1 MKRADKV
8 PVVKPDTAVIGVF
21 LLFGVMIA
29 AFFPFF
35 ALFLNDKGL
44 SDGRIGLAL
53 AAMAL
58 ARVLTA
64 PAWGHLADTRFGRLR
79 VMQIGL
85 IATSAL
91 ALALFMADGFAAIT
105 VVAFVLAAATTA
117 TGPNIDAI
125 ALAHLGDARMGEY
138 SKIRSLESLSYAVAC
153 LVYGLILEAS
163 GVRWSMVIFSITGLL
178 LLAWSRVLRP
188 DAPKGSAHTGRLG
201 TVGAVFRAAPRFPL
215 YLLAMLLVWSGF
227 NAAWNF
233 FSLRIEAAGGGPL
246 LVGIGTALGGAIEV
260 PVMLMAGRLHRTL
273 GLRKT
278 WVFGALVYAFAFV
291 LWGLV
296 NDPRIISTLTVFEGI
311 GFAFLFTSG
320 VVIVGKLVPKELYS
334 TGQSLAGMVGFGLAP
349 IVGAGFGGIVLERFG
364 PIWLYSIASMLALC
378 GAAVGW
384 IALRGRDLTEGLEGV
399 EVIVEPSP

>member
-1 MKRADKV
+1 MRRSGETRAT
-8 PVVKPDTAVIGVF
+8 KPDRAVIGVF
-21 LLFGVMIA
+21 LLFGIMIA

-35 ALFLNDKGL
+35 ALFLKDKGL

-53 AAMAL
+53 AAMAF
-58 ARVLTA
+58 ARVVVA

-79 VMQIGL
+79 VMQAGL
-85 IATSAL
+85 IAASAA
-91 ALALFMADGFAAIT
+91 ALALFVANGFVAIAVVACTFAA
-105 VVAFVLAAATTA
+105 AATA

-125 ALAHLGDARMGEY
+125 ALAHLGDARMGDY
-138 SKIRSLESLSYAVAC
+138 SKLRSLESLSYAVAC
-153 LVYGLILEAS
+153 LTYGLILQAS
-163 GVRWSMVIFSITGLL
+163 GVRWSLAIYSVAGVL

-188 DAPKGSAHTGRLG
+188 DAPKGSAHAGRLG

-233 FSLRIEAAGGGPL
+233 FSLRIQAAGGGPL

-260 PVMLMAGRLHRTL
+260 PVMLVSGRLHRKL

-278 WVFGALVYAFAFV
+278 WVLGALVYALAFV
-291 LWGLV
+291 LWGVV
-296 NDPRIISTLTVFEGI
+296 NDPRVISTLTIFEGI

-334 TGQSLAGMVGFGLAP
+334 TGQSVSGVVGFGLAP
-349 IVGAGFGGIVLERFG
+349 IIGAGFGGFLLERWG
-364 PIWLYSIASMLALC
+364 PIWLYSIASMLALG

-384 IALRGRDLTEGLEGV
+384 IALRGSDLTEGLDTGET
-399 EVIVEPSP
+399 IVEPSP

>member
-1 MKRADKV
+1 MTPD
-8 PVVKPDTAVIGVF
+8 VKPEKAVVGVF

-35 ALFLNDKGL
+35 ALFLKDKGL
-44 SDGRIGLAL
+44 SDGRIGLGL

-64 PAWGHLADTRFGRLR
+64 PVWGHLADTRFGRLR

-85 IATSAL
+85 IAASAA
-91 ALALFMADGFAAIT
+91 ALALFLADGFVAIA
-105 VVAFVLAAATTA
+105 VVAFVFAAATTA

-125 ALAHLGDARMGEY
+125 ALAHLGEARMGDY
-138 SKIRSLESLSYAVAC
+138 SRLRSLESLSYAVAC

-163 GVRWSMVIFSITGLL
+163 GVRWSMIIYSIAGMV
-178 LLAWSRVLRP
+178 LLAWSQVIRP
-188 DAPKGSAHTGRLG
+188 DAPKGSTHGGRLG
-201 TVGAVFRAAPRFPL
+201 TVGAVFRVAPRFPL

-260 PVMLMAGRLHRTL
+260 PVMLMSGRLHRTL

-291 LWGLV
+291 LWGVV
-296 NDPRIISTLTVFEGI
+296 NEPRIISALTVLEGI

-334 TGQSLAGMVGFGLAP
+334 TGQSISGMVGFGLAP
-349 IVGAGFGGIVLERFG
+349 ILGAGFGGFLLERLG
-364 PIWLYSIASMLALC
+364 PIWLYSIAALLALC

-384 IALRGRDLTEGLEGV
+384 IALRGSDLTQGLDAV
-399 EVIVEPSP
+399 EAIVEPSP

>member
-1 MKRADKV
+1 MTPD
-8 PVVKPDTAVIGVF
+8 VKPEKAVVGVF

-35 ALFLNDKGL
+35 ALFLKDKGL
-44 SDGRIGLAL
+44 SDGRIGLGL

-64 PAWGHLADTRFGRLR
+64 PVWGHLADTRFGRLR

-85 IATSAL
+85 IAASAA
-91 ALALFMADGFAAIT
+91 ALALFLADGFVAIA
-105 VVAFVLAAATTA
+105 VVAFVFAAATTA

-125 ALAHLGDARMGEY
+125 ALAHLGEARMGDY
-138 SKIRSLESLSYAVAC
+138 SRLRSLESLSYAVAC

-163 GVRWSMVIFSITGLL
+163 GVRWSMIIYSIASMV
-178 LLAWSRVLRP
+178 LLAWSQVIRP
-188 DAPKGSAHTGRLG
+188 DAPKGSTHGGRLG
-201 TVGAVFRAAPRFPL
+201 TVGAVFRVAPRFPL

-260 PVMLMAGRLHRTL
+260 PVMLMSGRLHRTL

-291 LWGLV
+291 LWGVV
-296 NDPRIISTLTVFEGI
+296 NEPRIISALTVLEGI

-334 TGQSLAGMVGFGLAP
+334 TGQSISGMVGFGLAP
-349 IVGAGFGGIVLERFG
+349 ILGAGFGGFLLERLG
-364 PIWLYSIASMLALC
+364 PIWLYSIAALLALC

-384 IALRGRDLTEGLEGV
+384 IALRGSDLTQGLDAV
-399 EVIVEPSP
+399 EAIVEPSP